1 METGIFWPAWWGAVG
16 LRRAA
21 SGPVRAGRRIRLW
34 RAAVRRHRVVTSLPA
49 SAAGASPEAGAPH
62 RVRLEGTTWG
72 VWRDMCLRSAG
83 FPADMVLAICDE
95 ALARSADLAGAD
107 PAGRLAYDQVYA
119 DAAGRL
125 ARALA
130 GIYAGPVFREAITWQ
145 NPGLAQF
152 LHDHDAGPGAARR
165 GAASSRSPSPT
176 PSCGSCWRVMA
187 AARSARYWTAPEH
200 PMPAAC

>member
-1 METGIFWPAWWGAVG
+1 MRNRRGGCCSSWLARWGRFCRWSAAEGEGRAGNDAGWAMETGIFWPAWWGAAG

-21 SGPVRAGRRIRLW
+21 SGSVRAGRRIRLW
-34 RAAVRRHRVVTSLPA
+34 RAAVRRRRVVTSLPA
-49 SAAGASPEAGAPH
+49 SAAGVSPEAGAPH

-125 ARALA
+125 SRTIA
-130 GIYAGPVFREAITWQ
+130 GIYAHARFREAITWH

-152 LHDHDAGPGAARR
+152 LHDHDAGPG
-165 GAASSRSPSPT
+165 S
-176 PSCGSCWRVMA
+176 
-187 AARSARYWTAPEH
+187 ARSRK
-200 PMPAAC
+200 